1 MGGIKTFFFGDG
13 VQLLPFQQKEGKIW
27 KSEIFNTVLCYS
39 LQNPVRQQGVCFI
52 DIHNKVRNYESDES
66 VVSFLNERS
75 FHKSQVPLSC
85 LRLYMTRQ
93 RFARANEKDFAEFP
107 GEGQESQTYDTYVV
121 IQGRNSQS
129 FLPSPMRFIKHK
141 VQQSTVW
148 ESIWIKAEELAF
160 FLALKRLTT
169 SKESLVPT

>member
-93 RFARANEKDFAEFP
+93 SYTRTQFP
-107 GEGQESQTYDTYVV
+107 IVPAFTDA
-121 IQGRNSQS
+121 I
-129 FLPSPMRFIKHK
+129 HK
-141 VQQSTVW
+141 AQSTTIDCVGIHLD
-148 ESIWIKAEELAF
+148 SML
-160 FLALKRLTT
+160 
-169 SKESLVPT
+169 SHG